1 MNKLYTIDTALQR
14 VAQWR
19 ELSLSIVFTNGCYDV
34 LHVGHLEQLEQAKA
48 QGHRLIVGLNSDSS
62 VYQLKG
68 EGRPYNCQANRARML
83 AALECVDA
91 VVIFNTPTPLSLILA
106 LHPDVLVKGADYN
119 VKNIAGASDVLGWGG
134 KVILV
139 PLVATQSTTNI
150 LGKLT

>member
-1 MNKLYTIDTALQR
+1 
-14 VAQWR
+14 
-19 ELSLSIVFTNGCYDV
+19 
-34 LHVGHLEQLEQAKA
+34 
-48 QGHRLIVGLNSDSS
+48 
-62 VYQLKG
+62 
-68 EGRPYNCQANRARML
+68 ML